1 MLHYLLDE
9 HLSPRIAEQFQ
20 TKCPAGR
27 VSCVLE
33 WQGGRLSGVRDDVLL
48 TQAHHHKL
56 TLVTYDQ
63 ATIIPLL
70 RDWAEQGIAHSGVIF
85 IDDRTIPQSNIGGI
99 VRALV
104 ELWEAEKNSPW
115 RDRVIYLTRATSG

>member
-9 HLSPRIAEQFQ
+9 HLSPRIAKQFQ
-20 TKCPAGR
+20 VKCPAGR
-27 VSCVLE
+27 ISSVLE
-33 WQGGRLSGVRDDVLL
+33 WQGARLSGVRDEVLL
-48 TQAHHHKL
+48 THAHQHKL

-85 IDDRTIPQSNIGGI
+85 IDDQTIAQGNFGGI

-104 ELWEAEKNSPW
+104 ELWEAEKNSRW